1 MQGKDRG
8 TSGKFAGFRVRGVC
22 ADYDFGR
29 PAYDCVI
36 WVNERP
42 TPPRWVPQRASH
54 TGAGVESRP
63 MPKSVLTCITPLLLG
78 AVVVTAQAP
87 PPQTVNT
94 NLGKDA
100 NGNTLRLATKT
111 GHVSN
116 YDENKI
122 APYTLP
128 DPLVFANG
136 TRVRDAAA
144 WTRRREELIHLYETD
159 IFGRIPADAPK
170 VRWTKAPMQ
179 GTPPGDSG
187 TTFVTG
193 QIGEGREAPRMMLS
207 INYPQGVRRPI
218 PMILAI
224 QFGGGAAVPGQ
235 PAPSPPIPS
244 PPVADEILAH
254 GWGYATLG
262 YLDIQPDKVDTFDK
276 GVIGATPSSKDR
288 KPDSWGAISAWAWGI
303 SRAIDYLEQDPRI
316 DRTRIALHG
325 HSRLGKTAL
334 WASALDPRI
343 AVVYASCPGEMGA
356 SLSRRDFGE
365 TVDDMAQNFP
375 YWFSPSFQQWA
386 GRWNDMPVDAHTL
399 IALSAPRGVF
409 VTGGTQD
416 QWADPKGEFLAEVAA
431 GPVFTLLGAHDL
443 GVTSFPPVD
452 TPVVEGALGWYYHTG
467 PHAATKE
474 DWLAF
479 LTFAKKYLD
488 K

>member
-1 MQGKDRG
+1 
-8 TSGKFAGFRVRGVC
+8 
-22 ADYDFGR
+22 
-29 PAYDCVI
+29 
-36 WVNERP
+36 
-42 TPPRWVPQRASH
+42 
-54 TGAGVESRP
+54 
-63 MPKSVLTCITPLLLG
+63 MPKSVLTRIAPLLL
-78 AVVVTAQAP
+78 AVVVSAQVP

-100 NGNTLRLATKT
+100 NGNTLRLATRT

-116 YDENKI
+116 YDEDKI
-122 APYTLP
+122 KPYTLP

-136 TRVRDAAA
+136 RRVTDAAA
-144 WTRRREELIHLYETD
+144 WTRRREESIRVYDTE
-159 IFGRIPADAPK
+159 IFGRIPADAPR
-170 VRWTKAPMQ
+170 VTWTLEQYVGPVAGDMNVTVAVGRIGQGSDAPTMRLKLL
-179 GTPPGDSG
+179 TPAQSPHP
-187 TTFVTG
+187 V
-193 QIGEGREAPRMMLS
+193 P
-207 INYPQGVRRPI
+207 V
-218 PMILAI
+218 ILAI
-224 QFGGGAAVPGQ
+224 QFGGAGTPVPD
-235 PAPSPPIPS
+235 
-244 PPVADEILAH
+244 PPVVEEIRAH

-262 YLDIQPDKVDTFDK
+262 YLDIQPDKIDTFDK
-276 GVIGATPSSKDR
+276 GVIGATPSSKNR
-288 KPDSWGAISAWAWGI
+288 GPDSWGAISAWAWGI
-303 SRAIDYLEQDPRI
+303 SRAIDYLEKDPRV
-316 DRTRIALHG
+316 DPTRIALHG

-334 WASALDPRI
+334 WASALDSRI

-356 SLSRRDFGE
+356 ALSRRDFGE

-452 TPVVEGALGWYYHTG
+452 TPVVGGGLGWYYHTG
-467 PHAATKE
+467 PHAATRE

-479 LTFAKKYLD
+479 LAFAKKYLD

>member
-1 MQGKDRG
+1 
-8 TSGKFAGFRVRGVC
+8 
-22 ADYDFGR
+22 
-29 PAYDCVI
+29 
-36 WVNERP
+36 
-42 TPPRWVPQRASH
+42 
-54 TGAGVESRP
+54 
-63 MPKSVLTCITPLLLG
+63 MPKSVLTRVAPLLLA

-87 PPQTVNT
+87 SPPTVNT
-94 NLGKDA
+94 SLGKDP

-116 YDENKI
+116 YDEDKI
-122 APYTLP
+122 RPYSLP

-136 TRVRDAAA
+136 TRVRDATA
-144 WTRRREELIHLYETD
+144 WKRRREELIQLYETD

-170 VRWTKAPMQ
+170 VTWVKVPMQ
-179 GTPPGDSG
+179 GTFPGDLG
-187 TTFVTG
+187 TAFVTAK
-193 QIGEGREAPRMMLS
+193 IGEGQDAPRMMLS
-207 INYPQGVRRPI
+207 INYPQGERRPV

-224 QFGGGAAVPGQ
+224 QFGGDGAPV
-235 PAPSPPIPS
+235 PS
-244 PPVADEILAH
+244 PPVAGEILAR

-276 GVIGATPSSKDR
+276 GVIGATPSSKHR
-288 KPDSWGAISAWAWGI
+288 TPDSWGAISAWAWGV
-303 SRAIDYLEQDPRI
+303 SRAIDYLEKDPRV

-356 SLSRRDFGE
+356 ALSRRDFGE

-375 YWFSPSFQQWA
+375 YWFSASFQQWA

-431 GPVFTLLGAHDL
+431 GPVFRLLGAHDL
-443 GVTSFPPVD
+443 GVTSLPPVD
-452 TPVVEGALGWYYHTG
+452 TPVVAGALGWYYHTG